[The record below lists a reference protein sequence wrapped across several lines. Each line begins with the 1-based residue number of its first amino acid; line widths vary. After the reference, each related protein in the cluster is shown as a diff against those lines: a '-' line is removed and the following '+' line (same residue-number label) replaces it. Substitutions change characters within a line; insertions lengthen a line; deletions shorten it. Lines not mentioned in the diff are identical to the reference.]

1 MQEGKPVWLWVLV
14 ATSLVAAFFVL
25 LHLYDDFAREGSNT
39 LNQIVI
45 GVTALLL
52 SLVWLMAIALS
63 ARQEPTGYAVV
74 LILGFLGAFIAFD
87 HLVGVGPS
95 LTAIEETSGILF
107 VGVVL
112 AAGVASVLAILLSG
126 YGLLRYR
133 AGVGQEA

>member
-1 MQEGKPVWLWVLV
+1 MWVLV
-14 ATSLVAAFFVL
+14 ATSLVAAFFAL

-74 LILGFLGAFIAFD
+74 LILGFLGAYIAFD
-87 HLVGVGPS
+87 HVVGVGPS
-95 LTAIEETSGILF
+95 LAAIADMSGIF
-107 VGVVL
+107 FAWVVL
-112 AAGVASVLAILLSG
+112 AAGVASVLVMPLAG

>member
-1 MQEGKPVWLWVLV
+1 LQEGKPVWLWVLV
-14 ATSLVAAFFVL
+14 ATSLVAASFVL

-39 LNQIVI
+39 LNQVVI

-74 LILGFLGAFIAFD
+74 LILGFLGTFIAFD
-87 HLVGVGPS
+87 HMVGVGPP
-95 LTAIEETSGILF
+95 LTVIAEVSGIF
-107 VGVVL
+107 FAGVVM
-112 AAGVASVLAILLSG
+112 AAGVASVLAILLAG